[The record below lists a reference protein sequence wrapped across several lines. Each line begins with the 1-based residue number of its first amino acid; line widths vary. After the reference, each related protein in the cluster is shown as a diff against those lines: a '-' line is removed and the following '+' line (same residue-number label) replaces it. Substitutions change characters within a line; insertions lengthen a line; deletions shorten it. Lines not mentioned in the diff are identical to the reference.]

1 MAVGVNGMEDRED
14 LVLVEIDSGVED
26 IKLRYILEREVAEH
40 LRRKQ
45 EHPLKI
51 LREVSEK
58 EAQRWSE
65 FLDWLHAEIDR
76 YYDDDSEREEKD
88 KEYVLVELK
97 VGDIKHNVVFHR
109 GFAEYL
115 EKKTDSIRILRESSE
130 KEQQKGAIVEAWLYH
145 ELFHYYD

>member
-1 MAVGVNGMEDRED
+1 MEDKKD
-14 LVLVEIDSGVED
+14 LVLVEIDPGVED
-26 IKLRYILEREVAEH
+26 IKLHYIFERELAEH

-45 EHPLKI
+45 EHPLKT
-51 LREVSEK
+51 LRKVSEE

-65 FLDWLHAEIDR
+65 FLEWLDTEISR
-76 YYDDDSEREEKD
+76 YYDDGKEEKRD
-88 KEYVLVELK
+88 KSKSKEYVLVELK

-109 GFAEYL
+109 DFAEYL
-115 EKKTDSIRILRESSE
+115 IKKTDSIRILRESSE

>member
-1 MAVGVNGMEDRED
+1 MEDRKD

-51 LREVSEK
+51 LREVSEE

-76 YYDDDSEREEKD
+76 YYDNDGEGKEKD
-88 KEYVLVELK
+88 KKYVLVELK
-97 VGDIKHNVVFHR
+97 VGDIKHNLIIHR

-115 EKKTDSIRILRESSE
+115 EKKSDSIRILRESSE